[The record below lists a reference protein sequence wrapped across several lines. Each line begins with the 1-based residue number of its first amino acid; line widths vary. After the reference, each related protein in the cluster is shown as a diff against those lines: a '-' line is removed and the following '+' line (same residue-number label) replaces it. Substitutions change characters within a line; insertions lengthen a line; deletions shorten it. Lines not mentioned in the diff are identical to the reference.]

1 MEKRARWEARPAT
14 EWDAI
19 IKAQEGSHLPA
30 ARFCRERD
38 INYKQFL
45 YVRNRTRKKNI
56 RSLVVARSS
65 EIARPRGFIPVSVMG
80 AGGSVRVRFSH
91 GLILESD
98 GLPPATWV
106 IEVARSLVGEG
117 DEPC

>member
-1 MEKRARWEARPAT
+1 MEKKTRWDERPVA

-19 IKAQEGSHLPA
+19 LKAQAGSHLPA

-45 YVRNRTRKKNI
+45 YVRNMTRKKNI

-65 EIARPRGFIPVSVMG
+65 GLARPRGFIPVSVMG
-80 AGGSVRVRFSH
+80 AGGSVRVRFPR
-91 GLILESD
+91 GLTLESD
-98 GLPPATWV
+98 ELPPTAWV
-106 IEVARSLVGEG
+106 IEVARCLVGEG